1 MIEPTYTVPV
11 ADDKAGTR
19 LDKLL
24 AASVPSLS
32 RAQLQ
37 ALIHQGCVAEA
48 VAGIARDP
56 SKLVRSGE
64 VYRIAAPP
72 SPPAWPQP
80 EAIPLDVVYEDD
92 HVIVID
98 KPAGLVVHPGA
109 GNRAGTLVNALLAH
123 CGGRLSSIGAP
134 DRPGIVHRLDK
145 DTSGLLIAAKTDL
158 AHQDLARQ
166 FAEHSVERAYAAVVW
181 GHPNPASGRI
191 SSQIGRSARDRTQM
205 AVLARGGKAA
215 VTHYETIK
223 HLGRS
228 ATLVRCRL
236 DTGRTHQIR
245 VHLAFAGHPLVGDPV
260 YRRPPRSSRP
270 AGIAASSGSPPL
282 PLRRQALHA
291 ILIGFRHPHS
301 LQRLSF
307 SSEIPRDINEVM
319 NLLEVL

>member
-1 MIEPTYTVPV
+1 MTEPTYTVPV

-32 RAQLQ
+32 RARLQL
-37 ALIHQGCVAEA
+37 LIHQGCVAEA
-48 VAGIARDP
+48 VAGVALDP
-56 SKLVRSGE
+56 SRRVRSGE
-64 VYRIAAPP
+64 VYRIAAPA
-72 SPPAWPQP
+72 SLPAWPQP
-80 EAIPLDVVYEDD
+80 EAIPLNVVYEDD

-145 DTSGLLIAAKTDL
+145 DTSGLLIAAKSDL
-158 AHQDLARQ
+158 AHQDLAHQ
-166 FAEHSVERAYAAVVW
+166 FAEHSIERAYAAVVW

-191 SSQIGRSARDRTQM
+191 SSQIGRSAWDRTQM
-205 AVLARGGKAA
+205 AVLARGGKTA
-215 VTHYETIK
+215 VTHYETVQP
-223 HLGRS
+223 LGRL
-228 ATLVRCRL
+228 AALLRCRL

-260 YRRPPRSSRP
+260 YRSPRRSGRR
-270 AGIAASSGSPPL
+270 AAVAATANRVVL
-282 PLRRQALHA
+282 PLQRQALHA

-301 LQRLSF
+301 LHRLRF
-307 SSEIPRDINEVM
+307 SSNIPCDIKDVM
-319 NLLEVL
+319 NLLEGL

>member
-32 RAQLQ
+32 RARLQ

-48 VAGIARDP
+48 MAGVARDP

-72 SPPAWPQP
+72 SPPVWPQP
-80 EAIPLDVVYEDD
+80 EAIPLNVVYEDD

-166 FAEHSVERAYAAVVW
+166 FAEHSIERAYAAVVW

-205 AVLARGGKAA
+205 AVLARGGKTA
-215 VTHYETIK
+215 VTHYETLNP
-223 HLGRS
+223 LGRL
-228 ATLVRCRL
+228 AALVRCRL

-245 VHLAFAGHPLVGDPV
+245 VHLTFAGHPLVGDPV
-260 YRRPPRSSRP
+260 YRRSPRYARATATAAATSRP
-270 AGIAASSGSPPL
+270 ML
-282 PLRRQALHA
+282 PLQRQALHA

-301 LQRLSF
+301 LQRLRFCSN
-307 SSEIPRDINEVM
+307 IPNDINKLM
-319 NLLEVL
+319 NLLEEL